1 MGKATNTL
9 TAIQLYLLTTIQPEH
24 TVTDQ
29 YNGMHFTDFI
39 KTFKDLKVLYLCK
52 NDRTQFLIELHQRDC
67 VITCEMINNTCVNGY
82 IFKNE

>member
-1 MGKATNTL
+1 MGKAANTL

-24 TVTDQ
+24 SVTDQ

-39 KTFKDLKVLYLCK
+39 KTFKDLKVLYPCK
-52 NDRTQFLIELHQRDC
+52 NDRTQFLIELTEQKY
-67 VITCEMINNTCVNGY
+67 VVTCEMVNNICVKGY